1 MFCADK
7 GLSYHEKDGKYKND
21 ANFISAKFLS
31 SKKQIYLFIKNRLD
45 FILKAGV
52 FSSFR
57 TPNSNKI
64 IILDK
69 YNSFRIIY
77 GNKFRV
83 HYLCDF

>member
-1 MFCADK
+1 MK
-7 GLSYHEKDGKYKND
+7 KMTNIKND

-52 FSSFR
+52 FSSIR

-77 GNKFRV
+77 GNKVRI
-83 HYLCDF
+83 HYLCDFLKKMLR

>member
-1 MFCADK
+1 MK
-7 GLSYHEKDGKYKND
+7 KMTNIKND

>member
-1 MFCADK
+1 MK
-7 GLSYHEKDGKYKND
+7 KMTNIKND

-52 FSSFR
+52 LSFFR

-77 GNKFRV
+77 GNKVRV